1 MGFAFKVAILLMGPY
16 PFIEDVTFDIGGIS
30 SLPGEC
36 LYKVNHMLTIISFFK
51 NVCFMDI
58 LLTYSKYMQ
67 PRSFRISMMYGSSPG
82 SIYALRAI
90 FKESPFSVVL
100 AVFSTSIFIF
110 SFAFR
115 VAEWKVYAAS
125 GAGTVYSNMVW
136 MTMITM
142 TTVGYG
148 GIAPLTSIGRI
159 IGSLCVTWGAL
170 LLSVMVVVL
179 TNAFSLNK
187 STYMLI

>member
-1 MGFAFKVAILLMGPY
+1 MTGPY
-16 PFIEDVTFDIGGIS
+16 FCLEDVTFDIGAIHS
-30 SLPGEC
+30 IPGDYQ
-36 LYKVNHMLTIISFFK
+36 YKINHLLTIVNFFK
-51 NVCFMDI
+51 NFGFMGI

-67 PRSFRISMMYGSSPG
+67 PRSFRISMMYGSNPG
-82 SIYALRAI
+82 SIFALRAI

-100 AVFSTSIFIF
+100 AVFSTSIMIF

-115 VAEWKVYAAS
+115 VAEWKAYASS

-148 GIAPLTSIGRI
+148 DIAPLTSIGRV

-187 STYMLI
+187 STQLLI

>member
-1 MGFAFKVAILLMGPY
+1 M
-16 PFIEDVTFDIGGIS
+16 TFDIGEINS
-30 SLPGEC
+30 IPGDYQ
-36 LYKVNHMLTIISFFK
+36 YKANHMLTIINFFK
-51 NVCFMDI
+51 NFGFMGV
-58 LLTYSKYMQ
+58 LLTYSKYMR
-67 PRSFRISMMYGSSPG
+67 PRSFRISEMYGSNSG
-82 SIYALRAI
+82 SIFALRAI

-100 AVFSTSIFIF
+100 AVFSTSILIF

-115 VAEWKVYAAS
+115 VAEWQVYGSS

-148 GIAPLTSIGRI
+148 DIVPQTPIGRI

-187 STYMLI
+187 STHRLI